1 MELEQ
6 FFLFHGLD
14 KEVKEGLRSAV
25 KVKEF
30 KKGSILFLEGDEPRY
45 LHLLLEGEAQ
55 VFKSTPRGREIV
67 IHTFSAPS
75 LIGELANL
83 KNIPFPASCKMISDG
98 KVGFLEFQKVQKYL
112 KKEGLC
118 FHLMESLL
126 RKMQFL
132 DNLIHNSLLL
142 DTETRIAKLIY
153 ENPELF
159 EKLKQHQIASI
170 LNIKPETLS
179 RKLLKFKEL
188 GIIGHTDGKLR
199 VLNIS
204 KIPEYFQW

>member
-1 MELEQ
+1 MELNN
-6 FFLFHGLD
+6 FFLFQGLEPEI
-14 KEVKEGLRSAV
+14 KEKVKRAV

-30 KKGSILFLEGDEPRY
+30 KRGSILFLEGDSPRY

-55 VFKSTPRGREIV
+55 VFKSTRRGREIV
-67 IHTFSAPS
+67 IHTFSAPA

-98 KVGFLEFQKVQKYL
+98 KVGFLEFQRVHQYL
-112 KKEGLC
+112 KREGLC
-118 FHLMESLL
+118 YHLMESLL

-159 EKLKQHQIASI
+159 EKLRQHQIASI

-199 VLNIS
+199 VLDIS
-204 KIPEYFQW
+204 KIPDYFRW